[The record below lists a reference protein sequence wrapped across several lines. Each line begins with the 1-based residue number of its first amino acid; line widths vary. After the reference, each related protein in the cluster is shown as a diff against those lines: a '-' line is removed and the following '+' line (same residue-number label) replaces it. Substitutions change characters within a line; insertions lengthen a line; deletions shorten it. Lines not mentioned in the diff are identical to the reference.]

1 MGRIEQMTKNNTDT
15 DSMTRAEYLAHIAQV
30 YDVPMTLIR
39 YEESNNT
46 EQTGRCG
53 HTRNEVE

>member
-1 MGRIEQMTKNNTDT
+1 MTKNNTDT